1 MPDWTDYLVCETI
14 ISATVARFSK
24 SFMSNPAILK
34 EAFIINLFCL
44 KGGKMKPK
52 VLCIILSTML
62 CLTLAGPTFAVQAY
76 ETNGT
81 GEISVAESFETE
93 EDAVGV
99 SSEVLSEDLETDS
112 VDTEIETTSP
122 APALEETSSQSAKD
136 DVKEAEETGM
146 DANYGVAETETNLEE
161 TEKKSKSHSKESRV
175 LLKALEDSENNVTN
189 TTSGYDAAEQ
199 QFKDGSFA
207 FFEEMGAT
215 QALSFLEN
223 SPNSKHTI
231 RGDAKD
237 ATSLDNMLYAIE
249 LLERCNAL
257 RAQNGLAPLKTSD
270 TAMAISQELA
280 NAEDWA
286 GTVRGG
292 LAAAQNTLWSSSS
305 GKTLNPYYYWYN
317 REKKNAIANNGGQ
330 TGHYENIIDPGYT
343 ESGAAYTTRRA
354 NPDQLYTW
362 NQTFLGGIYEETG
375 DVLYDVEEY
384 KERFLIYYN
393 RVKGNLKPT
402 ATPTPTMTPTPK
414 PTATPRP
421 TKTPTPTPTSTPTP
435 TRHLF
440 DDVKDPKHPYYEAI
454 YWAVD
459 HGVTKGYTGT
469 NLFGINDKCTRSQAM
484 MFIWRMAGKPE
495 PYSWVKNPFSDITP
509 AHPHYKAVMWAYQN
523 GVAKGFSDGT
533 YGVDKPCT
541 RGQIMTFIWRY
552 SGRHKPKSNVSPFKD
567 AITPAYRT
575 AVLWGAELKITHGYP
590 DGTYRDKETC
600 TRGQIVT
607 FLYRIRNW
615 AYRGK

>member
-44 KGGKMKPK
+44 KGGKMKQK

-62 CLTLAGPTFAVQAY
+62 CLTQAGPTFAVQAY

-136 DVKEAEETGM
+136 DVKEAEGTGM
-146 DANYGVAETETNLEE
+146 DANFGVAETETSLEE

-231 RGDAKD
+231 RGDAND

-292 LAAAQNTLWSSSS
+292 LAAAQNILWSSSS
-305 GKTLNPYYYWYN
+305 GKTLNPYYNWYN
-317 REKKNAIANNGGQ
+317 CEEKNAIANNGGQ
-330 TGHYENIIDPGYT
+330 TGHYENIINPGYT

-402 ATPTPTMTPTPK
+402 ATPTPK

-440 DDVKDPKHPYYEAI
+440 DDVKDSKHPYYEAI